1 MAAFLATLEAD
12 EAEIVT
18 PDEASLSGLAYSAF
32 GAAGLLS
39 RYQSCVF

>member
-1 MAAFLATLEAD
+1 MVDAAMPD

-18 PDEASLSGLAYSAF
+18 PEEASLSGLAYSAF